1 MKIAV
6 FDHTNGPL
14 TRAIHAL
21 QQAGFRE
28 WEEVNKT
35 NIEVLLKIRGLGQR
49 GLGLVIQ
56 EMDRLGV

>member
-1 MKIAV
+1 MKIIV
-6 FDHTNGPL
+6 FDNTNGPL

-21 QQAGFRE
+21 RQAGFRE

-35 NIEVLLKIRGLGQR
+35 KVEDLMKLRGLGKR
-49 GLGLVIQ
+49 GLVLIIQ